1 MKTFYSF
8 TSPKGATM
16 SKFKN
21 VNWPSFL
28 FITIYH
34 AMLVVLLP
42 LYFYFFTAS
51 GLLIGLSVGLFVAS
65 GLAITAGYHRLFSH
79 STYKTNKV
87 IEFIMLFFGTLA
99 TQGSAL
105 RWSYDHRLHHA
116 HIDKEDDPYSVT
128 KGFWHAH
135 ILWMFKN
142 ENPMNR
148 KSIVSDLKRNPLIN
162 FQHKYYVWLMVGV
175 NIFTT
180 ALVWAATGDIF
191 GAFLISWVLRQFFSH
206 HTTWFINSLAHYWGH
221 QNYST
226 EHTAVD
232 NYIMCFL
239 TFGEGYHNYH
249 HTFAND
255 YRNGIRWF
263 HFDPTKWL
271 IWTLSKLGLASNL
284 RRSKETKIFSLMLKE
299 HKRALLDKIKE
310 SLLERKQDAEEKVNK
325 VTGDLA
331 EKVLKLQTLVKE
343 YREAKKGSITLP
355 KSVKNLS
362 REIKDLKKS
371 LKKDWRE
378 WKRFS
383 KSIMRL
389 KHAKA
394 A

>member
-1 MKTFYSF
+1 
-8 TSPKGATM
+8 M
-16 SKFKN
+16 SKIKN
-21 VNWPSFL
+21 INWPSLL
-28 FITIYH
+28 FIAGYH
-34 AMLVVLLP
+34 LILLTLLP
-42 LYFYFFTAS
+42 LYFFFFTPSA
-51 GLLIGLSVGLFVAS
+51 LLIGLSIFLFIAS

-79 STYKTNKV
+79 STYRTNRF

-116 HIDKEDDPYSVT
+116 HIDSDNDPYSVT

-142 ENPMNR
+142 ENPMD
-148 KSIVSDLKRNPLIN
+148 KKQITADLARNPLIN
-162 FQHKYYVWLMVGV
+162 FQHKHYVLLMVAV
-175 NIFTT
+175 NLFTT
-180 ALVWAATGDIF
+180 ALVWLATGDLF
-191 GAFLISWVLRQFFSH
+191 GAFIFSWVLRQFLSH

-255 YRNGIRWF
+255 YRNGIRWY

-284 RRSKETKIFSLMLKE
+284 RKSSETRVLSLMLKE
-299 HKRALLDKIKE
+299 HKEALVQRIKNSIIE
-310 SLLERKQDAEEKVNK
+310 KKQEAEEKVNK
-325 VTGDLA
+325 VTDSLA
-331 EKVLKLQTLVKE
+331 EKLNRLQVLVKE
-343 YREAKKGSITLP
+343 YTDAKKDKLVMPEGLRRLSAE
-355 KSVKNLS
+355 VKNA
-362 REIKDLKKS
+362 KKS
-371 LKKDWRE
+371 LKKDWKQWR
-378 WKRFS
+378 RFS

-389 KHAKA
+389 KVNA

>member
-1 MKTFYSF
+1 MRNI
-8 TSPKGATM
+8 
-16 SKFKN
+16 KN
-21 VNWPSFL
+21 INWPSLL
-28 FITIYH
+28 FIGGYH
-34 AMLVVLLP
+34 LILLTLLP
-42 LYFYFFTAS
+42 LYFFFFTPSTLLIWLSILLFITS
-51 GLLIGLSVGLFVAS
+51 GLS
-65 GLAITAGYHRLFSH
+65 ITAGYHRLFSH
-79 STYKTNKV
+79 STYKTNRF

-116 HIDKEDDPYSVT
+116 HIDSDDDPYTVT

-135 ILWMFKN
+135 ILWMFRN
-142 ENPMNR
+142 ENPMD
-148 KSIVSDLKRNPLIN
+148 KKQITADLTRNPLIN
-162 FQHKYYVWLMVGV
+162 FQHKYYVLLMVAV
-175 NIFTT
+175 NLFTT
-180 ALVWAATGDIF
+180 GLVWLATGDLF
-191 GAFLISWVLRQFFSH
+191 GAFIFSWVLRQFLSH

-255 YRNGIRWF
+255 YRNGIRWY

-284 RRSKETKIFSLMLKE
+284 RKSSETRVLSLMLKE
-299 HKRALLDKIKE
+299 HKEALVQRIKNSIIE
-310 SLLERKQDAEEKVNK
+310 KKHEAEEKVNK
-325 VTGDLA
+325 VTDSLA
-331 EKVLKLQTLVKE
+331 EKLNQLQTLVKE
-343 YREAKKGSITLP
+343 YTEAKKSKLVMP
-355 KSVKNLS
+355 ESLKRLSSEVKNA
-362 REIKDLKKS
+362 KKS
-371 LKKDWRE
+371 LKKDWKQWR
-378 WKRFS
+378 RFS

-389 KHAKA
+389 KVKA

>member
-1 MKTFYSF
+1 
-8 TSPKGATM
+8 M
-16 SKFKN
+16 SKLKN
-21 VNWPSFL
+21 INWPSLL
-28 FITIYH
+28 FISGYH
-34 AMLVVLLP
+34 LILLTLLP
-42 LYFYFFTAS
+42 LYLFFFTPSA
-51 GLLIGLSVGLFVAS
+51 LLIGLSIFLFITS

-79 STYKTNKV
+79 STYRTNKF

-116 HIDKEDDPYSVT
+116 HIDSDNDPYSVT

-135 ILWMFKN
+135 ILWMFTN
-142 ENPMNR
+142 ENPMD
-148 KSIVSDLKRNPLIN
+148 KKQITADLARNPLIN
-162 FQHKYYVWLMVGV
+162 FQHKHYVLLMVAV
-175 NIFTT
+175 NLFTT
-180 ALVWAATGDIF
+180 ALVWLATGDLF
-191 GAFLISWVLRQFFSH
+191 GAFIFSWVLRQFLSH

-255 YRNGIRWF
+255 YRNGIRWY

-284 RRSKETKIFSLMLKE
+284 RKSSETRVLSLMLKE
-299 HKRALLDKIKE
+299 HKEALVQRIKNSIIE
-310 SLLERKQDAEEKVNK
+310 KKHEAEEKVNK
-325 VTGDLA
+325 VTDSLA
-331 EKVLKLQTLVKE
+331 EKLNRLQVLVKE
-343 YREAKKGSITLP
+343 YTDAKKDKLVMPDGLKRLSAE
-355 KSVKNLS
+355 VKNA
-362 REIKDLKKS
+362 KKS
-371 LKKDWRE
+371 LKKDWKQWR
-378 WKRFS
+378 RFS

-389 KHAKA
+389 KVKA